1 MTMPRI
7 GSREDAKE
15 TSKIDTSS
23 VLNARLDQ
31 IAALVRD
38 GFARLDANDSLLR
51 GEVHSLSIRYS
62 DLEARVSRQSERVHG
77 ESKANLEQDAAIARI
92 ANEVDE
98 IKQETAKQT
107 AMLVKLTEGATKVLA
122 NPIVR
127 TIATMTGTA
136 ILTWLAAHGG
146 VR

>member
-1 MTMPRI
+1 MGIPRI
-7 GSREDAKE
+7 GGPQDAKE

-31 IAALVRD
+31 IVAIVKE

-51 GEVHSLSIRYS
+51 GEVQSLSARYS
-62 DLEARVSRQSERVHG
+62 DLEARVSRQSDRVRG
-77 ESKANLEQDAAIARI
+77 ESRANLEQDAAIARI
-92 ANEVDE
+92 VAEVDE
-98 IKQETAKQT
+98 IKQETTKQT

-146 VR
+146 IR